1 MNTDTDDYRYPQAY
15 GQLVGLFEI
24 LHGAARTAAGTD
36 LRSQVFEAC
45 AKAMEIK
52 KEIDAINQKRLN
64 TREQQP

>member
-1 MNTDTDDYRYPQAY
+1 MQTDREYRYPHAY

-24 LHGAARTAAGTD
+24 LARAARSAAGSD

-52 KEIDAINQKRLN
+52 KQIDELNQQELN
-64 TREQQP
+64 TRPQP